1 MLIRIAIVLLLGGAV
16 VTGAGNELRFCLRTD
31 PKTFNPLLVEDESS
45 ATVRFLTGGVLIRLN
60 RYTQELEGELATK
73 WKVSENGRR
82 IDFELRHGVRFS
94 DGTPFTCQDV
104 AYTMRRLMD
113 PALHS
118 PVSDPLRSAPGDV
131 ETKCAGPSEATV
143 RFPGAVAD
151 LAAQFDQV
159 AMVSATS
166 PQKEAAV
173 LGPFE
178 LGEYKPGAYVLLR
191 RNPNYWKRDG
201 NGHALPYLDSI
212 RLDIQQNREL
222 ELLRFR
228 RGELD
233 IINKLDPDMYDR
245 LSSEMPHAV
254 ADAGPSLDWET
265 VFFNQVDGAP
275 LPEYKR
281 AWFRS
286 ADFRRAISEGIRRD
300 DIVRIVYHGHARAA
314 VGPVSVANRFWLNPA
329 MKPGSGSEAAALAL
343 LQRAGFRREGGAL
356 LDSAGNKVEFSMI
369 TNAGNKLH
377 ERMLALIQ
385 QDLARLGIQL
395 NVVVLDFPSLIER
408 ISRTFNYESVLM
420 AFTNVDLDPSA
431 QMNIWLSSAANH
443 QWNPSQKT
451 PASAWEAEID
461 KLMQAQNA
469 AQDPKKRKASFDQV
483 QQIVADQVPILFLVN
498 PNALSAVAP
507 NVKNVTPAVLA
518 PHIFWN
524 ADRLQVGGTL
534 LSQR

>member
-1 MLIRIAIVLLLGGAV
+1 MLMRGVAVLLWCGAWAAS
-16 VTGAGNELRFCLRTD
+16 GASELRFCLRID
-31 PKTFNPLLVEDESS
+31 PKSFNPLLAEDESET
-45 ATVRFLTGGVLIRLN
+45 TVRYLTGGVLIRLN
-60 RYTQELEGELATK
+60 RYTQELEGELATR

-94 DGTPFTCQDV
+94 DGSPFTCQDV
-104 AYTMRRLMD
+104 AHTVRRLMD

-131 ETKCAGPSEATV
+131 ETKCAGPFTATV
-143 RFPGAVAD
+143 RFPGPVAN

-159 AMVSATS
+159 AIVSATS
-166 PQKEAAV
+166 PHQESAV

-191 RNPNYWKRDG
+191 RNPNYWKRDA
-201 NGHALPYLDSI
+201 NGHALPYLDSL
-212 RLDIQQNREL
+212 RLEIQQNREL

-233 IINKLDPDMYDR
+233 LINKLDPEMYDR
-245 LSSEMPHAV
+245 LSAEMPRAV
-254 ADAGPSLDWET
+254 VDAGPSLDWET
-265 VFFNQVDGAP
+265 IFFNQVDSAP

-281 AWFRS
+281 RWFRS

-314 VGPVSVANRFWLNPA
+314 AGPVSVANRFWLNPA
-329 MKPGSGSEAAALAL
+329 LKPASGTEAAALAL
-343 LQRAGFRREGGAL
+343 LQRAGFRRVGAAL
-356 LDSAGNKVEFSMI
+356 VDSAGNKVEFSMI

-395 NVVVLDFPSLIER
+395 NVVILDFPSLIER
-408 ISRTFNYESVLM
+408 ISRTFNYEAALM
-420 AFTNVDLDPSA
+420 AWANIDLDPSQ
-431 QMNIWLSSAANH
+431 QMNIWMSSAANH
-443 QWNPSQKT
+443 QWNPNEKT
-451 PASAWEAEID
+451 PATAWDGEID

-469 AQDPKKRKASFDQV
+469 SQDPQKRKAYFDRV
-483 QQIVADQVPILFLVN
+483 QQIVADQAPMLFLVN
-498 PNALSAVAP
+498 PNALAAVSP
-507 NVKNVTPAVLA
+507 GVKNAIPAVLS
-518 PHIFWN
+518 PQIIWN
-524 ADRLQVGGTL
+524 ADRLQLGGTL
-534 LSQR
+534 VSER